1 MSFNTLLV
9 CVTAC
14 LLQNA
19 ICQTVLSLNN
29 CGCQQQP
36 QALNLGNLGLA
47 IGNPSLSIS
56 NPGLSSCNSGGLSLG
71 NTGGLSL
78 GNAGGLSL
86 GNAGNGINLG
96 GLSSQ
101 NLVLGNLPVNN
112 CNNVVQSTSQ
122 QCGYGDVAI
131 VGELPVQGPT
141 AVCGNVPVI
150 GYVVFEGDVPAGG
163 LVSVVD
169 PCGCQCNNNVQ

>member
-1 MSFNTLLV
+1 MSLNTLLI
-9 CVTAC
+9 CVAAC

-47 IGNPSLSIS
+47 IGNP
-56 NPGLSSCNSGGLSLG
+56 GLSLG
-71 NTGGLSL
+71 NS
-78 GNAGGLSL
+78 GGLSL

-96 GLSSQ
+96 GLSCNSP
-101 NLVLGNLPVNN
+101 NMMLGNMPINN

-169 PCGCQCNNNVQ
+169 PCGCPCSQ

>member
-1 MSFNTLLV
+1 MSFNTLLF
-9 CVTAC
+9 CVAAC

-19 ICQTVLSLNN
+19 ICQNVLSLNN

-36 QALNLGNLGLA
+36 QGLNLGNLGLA
-47 IGNPSLSIS
+47 LGNPTFSIGNP
-56 NPGLSSCNSGGLSLG
+56 
-71 NTGGLSL
+71 
-78 GNAGGLSL
+78 GLSL

-96 GLSSQ
+96 GLGCNSP
-101 NLVLGNLPVNN
+101 NLMLGNMGGNN

-131 VGELPVQGPT
+131 VGEVPVQGPT

-169 PCGCQCNNNVQ
+169 PCGCQCNQ